1 MTAQAGSKAVWPFPL
16 RVLLWASL
24 RGPHFFL
31 SSLRGLLAVP
41 VRISLQPVLQKPALP
56 FCLHAAGMPLSV
68 FFPLHWPWHGRLV
81 QYMQARFV
89 RPARRGGAFL
99 FCSGQE
105 VRITIFPCD
114 DRCTFSCVREDPCP
128 AVQTRG
134 SAMPARATFFRGWRG
149 GYRGGRAIFTQKGP
163 SSPPSPSLPRMDRA
177 GQSSYAALA

>member
-68 FFPLHWPWHGRLV
+68 FFPLHWSWHGRLV
-81 QYMQARFV
+81 QYMQARFI

-105 VRITIFPCD
+105 VRITIFPCN
-114 DRCTFSCVREDPCP
+114 DRCTFSCVRKTPAPPSKHGDLPCRP
-128 AVQTRG
+128 EQRLFGVGGGTGEEGAVF
-134 SAMPARATFFRGWRG
+134 A
-149 GYRGGRAIFTQKGP
+149 QKGP
-163 SSPPSPSLPRMDRA
+163 SSPPSPSLPRMDSA